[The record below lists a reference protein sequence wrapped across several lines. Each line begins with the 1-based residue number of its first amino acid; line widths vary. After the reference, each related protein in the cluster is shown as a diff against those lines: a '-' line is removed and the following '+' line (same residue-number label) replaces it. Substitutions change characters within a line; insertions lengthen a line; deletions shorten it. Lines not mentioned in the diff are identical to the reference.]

1 MKRSLSTVGNHK
13 AAGVVRRLDRDY
25 LMDRDR
31 KQARKNMKAFRDSRQ
46 KVIQTKRIIASI
58 IPTVKDVSEG
68 RLYKN
73 DGRVYCDDVGFGYR
87 EDDCDGWDGVC

>member
-1 MKRSLSTVGNHK
+1 MKRNLNSIGRFKSDQ
-13 AAGVVRRLDRDY
+13 VVRRPDRDY

-31 KQARKNMKAFRDSRQ
+31 KQARKNIKSFRDSRH

-58 IPTVKDVSEG
+58 IPTVKDIEEG

-73 DGRVYCDDVGFGYR
+73 EGRGYR
-87 EDDCDGWDGVC
+87 EDDWNEGWDGVC